1 MPRRKPATGADFE
14 RVEDFRHT
22 DARRKNNPTAGDAPT
37 YETRERQTRPYAYD
51 PHLDPQLHWAGKAEH
66 TSFEVEVVSLH
77 IHERISTR
85 AILDAVRRPQP
96 PQLDLF
102 GETPL
107 PADKQ
112 IEFYKHEVNWAN
124 RLILGDSL
132 LVMNSLLVKEGMAGK
147 VQMIY
152 VDPPYGIKYASN
164 FQPRLDRRDVKDKDE
179 DLTREPE
186 QIKAYRDTWQLGIHS
201 YLTYLRDRLLLA
213 RELLAESGS
222 IFVQIGDE
230 NVHYIRCILDEVMGR
245 ENIVAMIT
253 FATSTGTTTTYLP
266 RVSDYL
272 LWYAKDIN
280 NIKHRKL
287 YGDQDESF
295 RPVGWDENG
304 EYELASL
311 TSQHPSNTRTVPIIF
326 QGKEFLPSEGRQWSF
341 DPALFARLA
350 SAERVVQVSER
361 QIRWKKYKNERARG
375 RIGNRWDD
383 TQFGAFDSD
392 KMYVVQTHRKV
403 VERCILMTTD
413 PGDLVFDPTCVRR
426 GTRVLAPTPTL
437 PVDGEGVAPTP
448 ALPAGGEGVAPTPAL
463 PAGGEGVAPTP
474 ALPADGEGACV
485 PPPSTGEVRR
495 GEHAVPTPA
504 LPVDGEGACV
514 PPPSTG
520 EVRRGETSAPFTEEV
535 RRGET
540 SAPFTEEVRRGETIT
555 PVPIECLQPG
565 DFVLGHDGRPHRV
578 LRVLRKRYRGLM
590 VGIRHSYCSETLWC
604 TADHRILCKPRP
616 RTLGGNRDWSASP
629 ITHRERRRA
638 LRREMTDPEKR
649 LWRALRAR
657 QLGVKFRRQHPIGP
671 YIADFYSREAHLVVE
686 IDGATHSEPDAIEYD
701 RQRDAYMRAL
711 GLDILRFT
719 AEEVLHNLEGVC
731 LAIQNQCRVRL
742 ESVQGAVWLQAG
754 ALQPG
759 DIVFFGAERIAVPV
773 ESVEYAYADEEVY
786 DLEVEGVHSFLT
798 EVCAVHNCGSGTTA
812 YCAEKWGRRWITCDT
827 SRVALAIARQRL
839 MTAKFDYYEL
849 QDPER
854 GPASGFVYQTVPHI
868 TLESIA
874 KNAEIDAI
882 AAKYQPQIDQAL
894 ADLNRALGKEWKEWE
909 VPREVPH
916 PLWSDEAK
924 RAYEQLR
931 TRGEISTPEEQ
942 DEAARLLELIYHHT
956 GHRWTLKDI
965 PDPIPADDW
974 SEDAKHALRRFWALK
989 RAKRQE
995 IDASIQRNAPQE
1007 TLYDRP
1013 KVVKGKV
1020 RVSGPFTVEAI
1031 PVPTVEDPTQ
1041 APIPQ
1046 LEPEEAQARISDRG
1060 GDYLTTMINLL
1071 QKQGGV
1077 LFPGNKRLELAN
1089 IRPLN
1094 LGYLHAEA
1102 EATQEGA
1109 SVRVALSFGPQHGPV
1124 TARQVQEATRTAM
1137 LEATRTAKLNG
1148 YQLLIFAGFAFD
1160 PEAQALLQKAPVAG
1174 LQVHFATIAPDVL
1187 VGDLLKTTRASQIF
1201 TVFGQPD
1208 VRISPS
1214 PPAGRAGVG
1223 ATYIVELRG
1232 VDIYDPLT
1240 GEVHSERGENVAAWF
1255 LDTDYDGKT
1264 FKIAQAFFPG
1274 DPDAWEKLQ
1283 RALKAQIDPDAF
1295 EKMRGTVSF
1304 PFEPGE
1310 HQRIAVKVIDFR
1322 GNEVVRVVKLG
1333 AEAAD
1338 YG

>member
-1 MPRRKPATGADFE
+1 MPRRKQAAGADSA

-22 DARRKNNPTAGDAPT
+22 NARRKNNPTAGDAPT

-77 IHERISTR
+77 IHERVSTR

-179 DLTREPE
+179 DLTHEPE

-222 IFVQIGDE
+222 IFVQINDE
-230 NVHYIRCILDEVMGR
+230 NLHLVRCLLDEVFGR
-245 ENIVAMIT
+245 ENFVAVVAFRKT
-253 FATSTGTTTTYLP
+253 SYATSTFIP
-266 RVSDYL
+266 SVFDYL
-272 LWYAKDIN
+272 LWYSKYKASMRYRQIYISAKTSDFEYVE
-280 NIKHRKL
+280 L
-287 YGDQDESF
+287 EDGSF
-295 RPVGWDENG
+295 CRVPEPGIRTGRLFRSYD
-304 EYELASL
+304 LASPGVSAG
-311 TSQHPSNTRTVPIIF
+311 TSVAYEFNGRVFSPSAGRHWKTSP
-326 QGKEFLPSEGRQWSF
+326 EG
-341 DPALFARLA
+341 LNRLA
-350 SAERVVQVSER
+350 AAERLAVFGKTLRQKRYYEDLPVSP
-361 QIRWKKYKNERARG
+361 IDN
-375 RIGNRWDD
+375 IWDD
-383 TQFGAFDSD
+383 TIGEAE
-392 KMYVVQTHRKV
+392 KLYAVQTNTKV

-413 PGDLVFDPTCVRR
+413 PGDLVFDPT
-426 GTRVLAPTPTL
+426 
-437 PVDGEGVAPTP
+437 
-448 ALPAGGEGVAPTPAL
+448 
-463 PAGGEGVAPTP
+463 
-474 ALPADGEGACV
+474 
-485 PPPSTGEVRR
+485 
-495 GEHAVPTPA
+495 
-504 LPVDGEGACV
+504 
-514 PPPSTG
+514 
-520 EVRRGETSAPFTEEV
+520 
-535 RRGET
+535 
-540 SAPFTEEVRRGETIT
+540 
-555 PVPIECLQPG
+555 
-565 DFVLGHDGRPHRV
+565 
-578 LRVLRKRYRGLM
+578 
-590 VGIRHSYCSETLWC
+590 
-604 TADHRILCKPRP
+604 
-616 RTLGGNRDWSASP
+616 
-629 ITHRERRRA
+629 
-638 LRREMTDPEKR
+638 
-649 LWRALRAR
+649 
-657 QLGVKFRRQHPIGP
+657 
-671 YIADFYSREAHLVVE
+671 
-686 IDGATHSEPDAIEYD
+686 
-701 RQRDAYMRAL
+701 
-711 GLDILRFT
+711 
-719 AEEVLHNLEGVC
+719 
-731 LAIQNQCRVRL
+731 
-742 ESVQGAVWLQAG
+742 
-754 ALQPG
+754 
-759 DIVFFGAERIAVPV
+759 
-773 ESVEYAYADEEVY
+773 
-786 DLEVEGVHSFLT
+786 
-798 EVCAVHNCGSGTTA
+798 CGSGTTA

-849 QDPER
+849 KDPER
-854 GPASGFVYQTVPHI
+854 GPAGGFVYETVPHI

-882 AAKYQPQIDQAL
+882 AAEYQPQIDQAL

-942 DEAARLLELIYHHT
+942 DEAARLLELIYRHT

-1071 QKQGGV
+1071 KKQGGV

-1137 LEATRTAKLNG
+1137 LKG

-1208 VRISPS
+1208 VQVTQQKD
-1214 PPAGRAGVG
+1214 G
-1223 ATYIVELRG
+1223 TYIVELRG

-1333 AEAAD
+1333 KEAAG